1 MLSQLIDQIVFADH
15 NEGKPICF

>member
-1 MLSQLIDQIVFADH
+1 MLSQLIDQIIFADH